1 MKDYSRMLKIC
12 FHTSLVK
19 SCVLD
24 LDFIA
29 TLFPVTCH
37 LSKNNPET
45 IHVTLCM
52 LCILYLKSTHK
63 NGLQKTNKYR
73 LIDATLTPGD
83 QVWSLPVVATAAAT
97 AYSDEV

>member
-1 MKDYSRMLKIC
+1 
-12 FHTSLVK
+12 
-19 SCVLD
+19 
-24 LDFIA
+24 
-29 TLFPVTCH
+29 
-37 LSKNNPET
+37 
-45 IHVTLCM
+45 M

-83 QVWSLPVVATAAAT
+83 QVWSLGVVATAAAT

>member
-1 MKDYSRMLKIC
+1 MKHYSRMLKIC

-24 LDFIA
+24 FGFIA

-45 IHVTLCM
+45 LHVTLCM